1 MTWPNLTAAT
11 LLKPTSLQRI
21 QFNLGYRH
29 GPSDIID
36 AISRGEQVDP
46 DSEIM
51 RTHARLGAGDPH
63 FYWVNK
69 TLFVGTVARNAGHV
83 QIELY
88 ALR

>member
-1 MTWPNLTAAT
+1 MAELDSRYALETHNIA
-11 LLKPTSLQRI
+11 KNSVI
-21 QFNLGYRH
+21 NLGYRH

-46 DSEIM
+46 DNEIM
-51 RTHARLGAGDPH
+51 RTHARLETGDPH

-69 TLFVGTVARNAGHV
+69 TLFVGTEARNAGHV